1 MTVRVLIERTV
12 EPGKPQED
20 LLDLM
25 KQLRAKALHQPGYVS
40 GETLISVDRPG
51 MHLVISTWHSL
62 KEWRAWENNPERLEI
77 LAKIESLLAA
87 SPKTS
92 VFTEPW
98 VTLPE
103 GV

>member
-1 MTVRVLIERTV
+1 MTVRVVIERTV
-12 EPGKPQED
+12 DPGKRQEE
-20 LLDLM
+20 LLDVM
-25 KQLRAKALHQPGYVS
+25 KQLRSRALHQPGYLS

-77 LAKIESLLAA
+77 LAKIEPLLAGP
-87 SPKTS
+87 PKTS

-98 VTLPE
+98 VALPE

>member
-1 MTVRVLIERTV
+1 MSIEVMIKRKIKQGPQAGKLVPLI
-12 EPGKPQED
+12 
-20 LLDLM
+20 L
-25 KQLRAKALHQPGYVS
+25 QLRALATYQPGYIS

-62 KEWRAWENNPERLEI
+62 KEWRNWENNPQRLEI
-77 LAKIESLLAA
+77 MAKIEPLLTA
-87 SPKTS
+87 PHKTS

-98 VTLPE
+98 VALPE